1 MTSLAYGYIE
11 LFICLRFP
19 MAATLTGIN
28 KGGPSL
34 FDAASGPFKFQI
46 GTLMWPCGTLK
57 ICLNTFFFFFLS
69 KELFWFI
76 ECSDGLSKCE

>member
-19 MAATLTGIN
+19 MAATGIN
-28 KGGPSL
+28 KGASL

-46 GTLMWPCGTLK
+46 GTLMWLCGTLK
-57 ICLNTFFFFFLS
+57 ICLIFFFFFYVRSYSGLLNVAIGYLS
-69 KELFWFI
+69 VN
-76 ECSDGLSKCE
+76 S